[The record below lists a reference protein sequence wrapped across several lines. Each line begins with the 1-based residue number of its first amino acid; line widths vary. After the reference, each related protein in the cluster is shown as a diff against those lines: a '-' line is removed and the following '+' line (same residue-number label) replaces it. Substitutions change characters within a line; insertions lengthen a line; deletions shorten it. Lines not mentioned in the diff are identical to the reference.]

1 MSYIKQISIKSNPKK
16 TLEYILNVNKTN
28 CELISG
34 INIIPDVEFANNHF
48 SMVFNQ
54 YHNHGYSDVD
64 WNYTDT
70 RDKTHK
76 YSVKLHHFIQSFEER
91 TITPEVAHQIGEEW
105 ARKCFGEKSVVVM
118 ATHIDKGHIHNHFA
132 VSPYTLDGKKINSNK
147 ELINKCREISNNL
160 CQKYD
165 IKNSIAEK
173 TVQNK
178 RLGKKNTYVEDN
190 YIRPQGRS
198 WKQQIEQSIDAILP
212 IVNTFEELLNKLE
225 NKGYIVDTSGKYVKV
240 KPQGKD
246 RFVRLKSL
254 SSGYDEQSLKDKI
267 LESLRSKV
275 IVNMN
280 VEVNATI
287 VKKPLRQLLKEDIDN
302 VINQSVSFEDF
313 LKRMQVDYTIKLGT
327 HISFRKDGYGQNF
340 IRSSVLGVDYD
351 EEHIKER
358 IKQVNVNRK
367 SEMVQ
372 GISNAI
378 NDNIVS
384 LAGLE
389 QKQKELATKMG
400 NLNKKIIDLSNQIS
414 QYDEL
419 KSIETDYIKFV
430 DMPMSKMTILDTINK
445 QKAELILFKHDIHNK
460 KEFIERLKN
469 LEDIKHTYDLLLKEC
484 DSITKEYRYYT
495 KLIRDYHKIQFQENI
510 HKNNLKKKNRKSL

>member
-28 CELISG
+28 GELISG
-34 INIIPDVEFANNHF
+34 INIIPDVDFANNHF

-54 YHNHGYSDVD
+54 YHNHGYNDID

-76 YSVKLHHFIQSFEER
+76 YAVKLHHFIQSFEEG
-91 TITPEVAHQIGEEW
+91 TITPEVAHKLGEEW
-105 ARKCFGEKSVVVM
+105 VKECFGEKSVVVV

-132 VSPYTLDGKKINSNK
+132 VSPYTLNGEKINSNK
-147 ELINKCREISNNL
+147 KLINKCREISNNL
-160 CQKYD
+160 CRKYD
-165 IKNSIAEK
+165 IKNVIVEK
-173 TVQNK
+173 TAENK
-178 RLGKKNTYVEDN
+178 RLGKKNTYIEDN

-198 WKQQIEQSIDAILP
+198 WKQQIEQSIDELLP
-212 IVNTFEELLNKLE
+212 RVNAFEELLQQLE
-225 NKGYIVDTSGKYVKV
+225 KKNYIVDTHGKYVKV

-254 SSGYDEQSLKDKI
+254 SFGYDEQSLRNKI

-280 VEVNATI
+280 VEVTAAIN
-287 VKKPLRQLLKEDIDN
+287 KKPLRQLLKEDIDN
-302 VINQSVSFEDF
+302 VISQSVSFEDF
-313 LKRMQVDYTIKLGT
+313 LKRMQVDYTIKRGT
-327 HISFRKDGYGQNF
+327 HIAFRKDGYGQSF
-340 IRSSVLGVDYD
+340 IRSRVLGVDYD

-358 IKQVNVNRK
+358 IKQVNINRK
-367 SEMVQ
+367 SEVVQ

-378 NDNIVS
+378 DDNIVS

-400 NLNKKIIDLSNQIS
+400 NLNKKITDLSNQIS

-419 KSIETDYIKFV
+419 KSIEVDYIKFA

-460 KEFIERLKN
+460 QEFIERLKK

-495 KLIRDYHKIQFQENI
+495 KLVRDYHKVHSQESMD
-510 HKNNLKKKNRKSL
+510 KNNLKTKKLF

>member
-28 CELISG
+28 GELISG
-34 INIIPDVEFANNHF
+34 INIIPNVDFANNHF
-48 SMVFNQ
+48 SMVFNK
-54 YHNHGYSDVD
+54 YHNHGYNDID

-76 YSVKLHHFIQSFEER
+76 YSVKLHHFIQSFEEG

-160 CQKYD
+160 CQKYG
-165 IKNSIAEK
+165 IRNSIAEK
-173 TVQNK
+173 TIENK
-178 RLGKKNTYVEDN
+178 QLGKKNTYVEDN

-212 IVNTFEELLNKLE
+212 TVNTFEELLNKLE
-225 NKGYIVDTSGKYVKV
+225 NKGYTVDTSGKYVKV

-254 SSGYDEQSLKDKI
+254 SFGYDEQSLKDKI
-267 LESLRSKV
+267 LESLKSKV

-280 VEVNATI
+280 VEVTQNTI
-287 VKKPLRQLLKEDIDN
+287 KKPLRQLLKEDIDN
-302 VINQSVSFEDF
+302 VISQSSSFEDF

-327 HISFRKDGYGQNF
+327 HISFRKDGYGQSF

-351 EEHIKER
+351 KERIKER
-358 IKQVNVNRK
+358 IEQANKNRK
-367 SEMVQ
+367 SEVVESL
-372 GISNAI
+372 SNI
-378 NDNIVS
+378 YSDNIVS
-384 LAGLE
+384 LEGLKKR
-389 QKQKELATKMG
+389 QSELATKMG
-400 NLNKKIIDLSNQIS
+400 NLNKKITDLSNQIS

-419 KSIETDYIKFV
+419 KSIEDDYIKFA

-445 QKAELILFKHDIHNK
+445 QKAEVILFKYDIHNK
-460 KEFIERLKN
+460 QEFIERLKI
-469 LEDIKHTYDLLLKEC
+469 LEDVKHNYNIFQHELEST
-484 DSITKEYRYYT
+484 TREYRKYS
-495 KLIRDYHKIQFQENI
+495 KLINDYYKVQSQENI
-510 HKNNLKKKNRKSL
+510 NKNNLKKKNRG